1 MKKKKSLAVILT
13 LVVVAALLPAS
24 FSAVSASNDDFYDDD
39 PTGHCIETLPGM
51 LQIISREV
59 DYDSDFEDGWME
71 FYAPEDMEVVGM
83 EFLLCECFSDSL
95 DTFTVTD
102 INSFT
107 PDMELRSDA
116 AYNYEL
122 EGRMYKP
129 EAPVSLKKGDCL
141 LHLEFSPFE
150 GFFEFK
156 FDMWN
161 LVVRTPDGNLVK
173 YENGIAHEKGGAPLL
188 RGDVLRDLKVDIN
201 DATELQKALAEF
213 GNVHF
218 LTSTTEP
225 SVIDLCMAD
234 MDGDKKITVR
244 DVTAL
249 QSTLAEFIV

>member
-1 MKKKKSLAVILT
+1 MKRNKLLAVILT
-13 LVVVAALLPAS
+13 LAVVAALLPAS
-24 FSAVSASNDDFYDDD
+24 FSAVSAINDDFYDDD
-39 PTGHCIETLPGM
+39 PTGHCIETTPGM

-59 DYDSDFEDGWME
+59 DYDYDFEDGWME

-83 EFLLCECFSDSL
+83 EFLLCEYFSDSL
-95 DTFTVTD
+95 DTFTVTGVR
-102 INSFT
+102 SSV
-107 PDMELRSDA
+107 PDVELKCDA
-116 AYNYEL
+116 EDNYVL

-141 LHLEFSPFE
+141 LRLEFSPFE
-150 GFFEFK
+150 GFFEFR

-161 LVVRTPDGNLVK
+161 LVVRTPDGDLVK

-213 GNVHF
+213 GDVHF

-234 MDGDKKITVR
+234 MDGDRKITIR
-244 DVTAL
+244 DVTAI
-249 QSTLAEFIV
+249 QAYLADFTE